1 MANGLGTT
9 FSIDGYT
16 VSWDGAHNWVI
27 KKLVQRVA
35 RDGRGYADEEVVGY
49 YQTLQAACKRLY
61 QEELRGKGQQNMKG
75 MSDLILQMEDKLEKA
90 VTAALAG
97 AA

>member
-1 MANGLGTT
+1 MEPTE
-9 FSIDGYT
+9 FVVSGYR
-16 VSWDGAHNWVI
+16 VRWDGKLNWIVEKPI
-27 KKLVQRVA
+27 LRTS
-35 RDGRGYADEEVVGY
+35 RDGVAYSDWDLVGY
-49 YQTLQAACKRLY
+49 YQTLQTACKRLY

-97 AA
+97 AV

>member
-1 MANGLGTT
+1 MEPTEFMIAGYRVRHDGGYNWIVERPVTRKKRGT
-9 FSIDGYT
+9 
-16 VSWDGAHNWVI
+16 
-27 KKLVQRVA
+27 
-35 RDGRGYADEEVVGY
+35 EEAY
-49 YQTLQAACKRLY
+49 LDYEILSYHAELKAACKRLY

-75 MSDLILQMEDKLEKA
+75 MADLILQMEDKLEKA